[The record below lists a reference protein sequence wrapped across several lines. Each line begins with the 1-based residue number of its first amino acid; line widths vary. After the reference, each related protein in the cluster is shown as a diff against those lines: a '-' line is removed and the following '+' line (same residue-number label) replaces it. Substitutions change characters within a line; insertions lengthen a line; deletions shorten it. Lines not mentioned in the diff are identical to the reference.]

1 MASKGRTVTFSD
13 RLRYSFD
20 KSMAAGPI
28 ALIGWLA
35 LVSLTLI
42 LVAAIVLALTGI
54 QPEGGDKLSFPEA
67 LWQSMMRALD
77 AGTVGGDEGWSFRLV
92 MFLVTVAGVFIVSSL
107 IGVLTSGLE
116 SKMEEMR
123 KGRSFV
129 IEQDHTLILGWSSA
143 IFTIISELAV
153 ANANQKKPRIVVMA
167 DKDKVE
173 MEEEIRSKVGALGRT
188 QVICRNGSPI
198 DLYDLDIVN
207 PHEAKSI
214 IILSPEVDDPDAQV
228 IKSILA
234 LTNNPN
240 RRQEPYHIVAVIR
253 DPKNME
259 AAQLVGRDEAQLV
272 QANDLIAR
280 ITVQTCRQSGMSVV
294 YTELLDFDGDEI
306 YFQEEPALVGKSFG
320 EALLA
325 YEEAAVLGLQRRDG
339 RVQVNPPMDARIEAG
354 DKVIAIAADDDEV
367 KLSGTPMEIDETLMR
382 EGQAMPAT
390 SERTLI
396 LGWNR
401 RGCLIINELDAYVP
415 ADSTITVVAEIT
427 EAEAEIT
434 RLCGSL
440 NNQSVEFRVGD
451 TTDRRT
457 LDAIEIPDYQ
467 HVIVLGY
474 TDTLGA
480 QEADARTLITLL
492 HLRQIE
498 EGSGKSLSIVSEM
511 LDVRNREL
519 AQVTQA
525 DDFIVSDKLI
535 SLLLAQVSENKDLNA
550 VFSDLFDS
558 AGSEIYLKPA
568 QDYVALGQA
577 CNFYTVVEAA
587 RLRGE
592 AAIGYRQT
600 IHAQNPAK
608 QYGVVVNPK
617 KSDKV
622 SFTGQ
627 DRIIVVAE
635 S

>member
-1 MASKGRTVTFSD
+1 MASEARTITLSD

-35 LVSLTLI
+35 TVSFVLI
-42 LVAAIVLALTGI
+42 LLAAIVLALTGI
-54 QPEGGDKLSFPEA
+54 QPEGGERLSFPEA

-77 AGTVGGDEGWSFRLV
+77 AGTVGGDQGWAFRLI
-92 MFLVTVAGVFIVSSL
+92 MILVTVGGVFIVSSL

-116 SKMEEMR
+116 SKMDEMR

-143 IFTIISELAV
+143 IFTIISELAI

-173 MEEEIRSKVGALGRT
+173 MEEEIRSKVDFLGRT
-188 QVICRNGSPI
+188 QVICRSGSPI
-198 DLYDLDIVN
+198 DLYDLEIVN
-207 PHEAKSI
+207 PHQAKSI
-214 IILSPEVDDPDAQV
+214 IILSPEVDDPDSQV
-228 IKSILA
+228 VKSILA

-240 RRQEPYHIVAVIR
+240 RREDPYHIVAVIR
-253 DPKNME
+253 DPKNLE
-259 AAQLVGRDEAQLV
+259 AAYLVGRDEAQLV

-325 YEEAAVLGLQRRDG
+325 YEEAAVLGLQRSDG
-339 RVQVNPPMDARIEAG
+339 QVQVNPPTDSRIESG
-354 DKVIAIAADDDEV
+354 DKVIAIAADDDQV
-367 KLSGTPMEIDETLMR
+367 TLSGSAVAIDESSIR
-382 EGQAMPAT
+382 QAQALAPAP
-390 SERTLI
+390 ENTLI

-415 ADSTITVVAEIT
+415 TGSKITVVADVS
-427 EAEAEIT
+427 EAQAEIAQ
-434 RLCGSL
+434 LCGSL
-440 NNQSVEFRVGD
+440 NNQSVEFRQGD
-451 TTDRRT
+451 TADRAT
-457 LDAIEIPDYQ
+457 LNSIQIPDYQ

-474 TDTLGA
+474 TDTMGP

-498 EGSGKSLSIVSEM
+498 ENSGKSLSIVSEM

-558 AGSEIYLKPA
+558 DGSEIYLKPA
-568 QDYVALGQA
+568 RDYVALEQDVS
-577 CNFYTVVEAA
+577 FYTVVEAA
-587 RLRGE
+587 RRRGE
-592 AAIGYRQT
+592 AAIGYRQAA
-600 IHAQNPAK
+600 HAHNAEN
-608 QYGVVVNPK
+608 QYGVVVNPR

-622 SFTGQ
+622 AFTDQ